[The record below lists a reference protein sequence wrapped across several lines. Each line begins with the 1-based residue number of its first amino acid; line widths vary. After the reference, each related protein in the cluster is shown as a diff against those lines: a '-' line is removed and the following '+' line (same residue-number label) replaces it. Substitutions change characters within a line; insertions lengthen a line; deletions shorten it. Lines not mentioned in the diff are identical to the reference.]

1 MSQIDDL
8 LVRAWEN
15 LKEYFPNIV
24 ACVVIL
30 IMGYIVGRLAQ
41 KAIDLILKKTGMRRY
56 LERVEER
63 EGRDIGISISSFIG
77 VIIKWIIYLV
87 AIMSAISVLG
97 VTGLNEI
104 MAQLVTY
111 LPNIIFALVIVILGI
126 VIGDKAAGFVRYTCE
141 ELKVPKYWIMGNMIR
156 YLIYAIV
163 IVIALAQLKISTD
176 VLIIGIAVVLAAL
189 GVTLILALK
198 EIAPNMAAGFH
209 LIHDTPFKIGDI
221 VEIDGNEGV
230 VDNIGLI
237 STTIKAKEEKIII
250 PNSKF
255 LENVVKK
262 KL

>member
-15 LKEYFPNIV
+15 VKEYFPNIV

-41 KAIDLILKKTGMRRY
+41 KAIDLILKQTGMRRY

-77 VIIKWIIYLV
+77 VIVKWIIYLV

-97 VTGLNEI
+97 VSGLNEI

>member
-1 MSQIDDL
+1 MNQIDDL
-8 LVRAWEN
+8 LVNAWEN
-15 LKEYFPNIV
+15 IKEYFPHIV
-24 ACVVIL
+24 ACIVIL

-41 KAIDLILKKTGMRRY
+41 KAIDLILKQTGMRRY

-77 VIIKWIIYLV
+77 VIVKWIIYLV

-97 VTGLNEI
+97 VSGLNEI

-163 IVIALAQLKISTD
+163 IVIALAQLKISID

>member
-15 LKEYFPNIV
+15 VKEYFPNIV

-41 KAIDLILKKTGMRRY
+41 KAIDLILKQTGMRRY

-77 VIIKWIIYLV
+77 VIVKWIIYLV

-97 VTGLNEI
+97 VSGLNEI

-176 VLIIGIAVVLAAL
+176 VLIIGIAVVLAAF

>member
-1 MSQIDDL
+1 MNQIDDL
-8 LVRAWEN
+8 LVNAWEN
-15 LKEYFPNIV
+15 VKEYFPNIV

-41 KAIDLILKKTGMRRY
+41 KAIDLILKQTGMRRY

-77 VIIKWIIYLV
+77 VIVKWIIYLV

-97 VTGLNEI
+97 VSGLNEI

-163 IVIALAQLKISTD
+163 IVIALAQLKISID

>member
-15 LKEYFPNIV
+15 VKEYFPNIV

-41 KAIDLILKKTGMRRY
+41 KAIDLILKQTGMRRY

-77 VIIKWIIYLV
+77 VIVKWIIYLV

-97 VTGLNEI
+97 VSGLNEI

-156 YLIYAIV
+156 YL
-163 IVIALAQLKISTD
+163 
-176 VLIIGIAVVLAAL
+176 
-189 GVTLILALK
+189 
-198 EIAPNMAAGFH
+198 
-209 LIHDTPFKIGDI
+209 
-221 VEIDGNEGV
+221 
-230 VDNIGLI
+230 
-237 STTIKAKEEKIII
+237 
-250 PNSKF
+250 
-255 LENVVKK
+255 
-262 KL
+262 